1 MVGDSVIEVSPSE
14 PSVLEVDPVP
24 GTSTAGQRKRPRE
37 GRPERTERTK
47 VFICETCKLKFT
59 DARKFQAHAMRHDSE
74 PGVARLHCLPC
85 RWSVC
90 SDKVADAVTT
100 HLVSNGHSRLFAKI
114 NSPV

>member
-59 DARKFQAHAMRHDSE
+59 ADC
-74 PGVARLHCLPC
+74 RLQCLPC
-85 RWSVC
+85 R
-90 SDKVADAVTT
+90 AVERVIFSLEITT
-100 HLVSNGHSRLFAKI
+100 L
-114 NSPV
+114 